1 MKRKLLFAAALLV
14 GALGFNANAQDDVTD
29 KYLVNPSFE
38 ILKAADG
45 TTDVIAKT
53 NLESGLYGWEVPS
66 MSNYNVE
73 SEASGSQS
81 GFLSRDGGPI
91 TPSDGTYYYF
101 NRQGWGNKDSELK
114 TTTKAAVEAGKYY
127 LVFDYKAADYSNN
140 NNAGPNGTTIGVSVK
155 DANDNTLGTTNA
167 VRRSFS
173 LANNGTNPQNN
184 PYMQTAPWTQLG
196 VYFEVEETSVLTFA
210 VQQYM
215 KNSGRSDI
223 IYDNFRLY
231 KIDNAKEVDMTGLIV
246 NPSFEAGNINGWAST
261 QGGDQTGAKLNSNAT
276 YTMSNVDGLYVFNT
290 WVSGGTSYRLVQGFS
305 ELSGLP
311 VGKYKLSAVVASGPD
326 NAGSEQYTIV
336 LSAGGESTDIK
347 VDNKA
352 VGVEG
357 TVEFSYVGGNMD
369 IVVSSSKWFK
379 ADNFRLTYLGELSD
393 EEISSLDKND
403 IGVGIYYIYNEKT
416 GKFMSRGSWYG
427 TRAVLDDYGLPVQVS
442 VFNAK
447 YRELQLLDNKLYYGD
462 DEWMY
467 TDCDETRR
475 RGYLIKKEGQDG
487 FYTITNTTNNMKV
500 YVNMVDGTNDY
511 GVAGNAILE
520 GTEEVINCKDVEYTY
535 WKFLSAEEYA
545 EIQEAKAAAITAQ
558 VADAAGV
565 DNVDNYAPLGTSG
578 TLTFVKDASKWKNTN
593 PDPRNNRP
601 GSLGQ
606 DTYGTEIYEGTRQ
619 FTQSV
624 ENLEEG
630 LYLVSVQGFYRGGT
644 GADVWAA
651 HEQGYSFVLSYL
663 DANGATVR
671 LADWAED
678 ANGSNN
684 DPSNVTQAKALFD
697 AGKYVKS
704 VVAYVGEDGKLD
716 LTIMSPSYISS
727 GWLILNNVTYTK
739 MEELTVTV
747 GDAGYATY
755 VAPVDVK
762 FGDDVEAYIV
772 NGFSLDKTY
781 VTTEQVNAVPAGTPV
796 VVKAAPDTYTLTVA
810 DETDDVETNQLK
822 VAGKDGVSTEGIYVL
837 ADVKDYGVGF
847 YAIAETIKTLPE
859 GKVYLEAPATIK
871 FIGFDFNDDATGIKG
886 VETATEAE
894 NAVIYN
900 LAGQRVANP
909 TKGIYI
915 VNGKKVLVK

>member
-1 MKRKLLFAAALLV
+1 MKRKLLFAAALVV
-14 GALGFNANAQDDVTD
+14 GALGFNANAQEPEDVTD
-29 KYLVNPSFE
+29 KYLFNPSFE
-38 ILKAADG
+38 ILKTKDGNADV
-45 TTDVIAKT
+45 TVKT
-53 NLESGLYGWEVPS
+53 NLENGLYGWEVAS
-66 MSNYNVE
+66 LNAYQVE
-73 SEASGSQS
+73 SKESGSSS
-81 GFLSRDGGPI
+81 GFLAQDNGPI
-91 TPSDGTYYYF
+91 TPSDGDYYYF
-101 NRQGWGNKDSELK
+101 NKMTWKYGSENTELK
-114 TTTKAAVEAGKYY
+114 TTTKTDVETGKYY

-140 NNAGPNGTTIGVSVK
+140 NSWNANGTTIGVTVK
-155 DANDNTLGTTNA
+155 TADGKTIGTTNA
-167 VRRSFS
+167 VKRAYT
-173 LANNGTNPQNN
+173 LANDGSNPKND

-196 VYFEVEETSVLTFA
+196 VYFEVEKASVLTFA
-210 VQQYM
+210 VQQNM
-215 KNSGRSDI
+215 KSSASSDI
-223 IYDNFRLY
+223 AYDNFKLY
-231 KIDNAKEVDMTGLIV
+231 KIDDAKEVDMTGLIV
-246 NPSFEAGNINGWAST
+246 NPSFEAGNINGWTSS
-261 QGGDQTGAKLNSNAT
+261 QSGDQTGAKLNSNPT

-290 WVSGGTSYRLVQGFS
+290 WVWQGQSYRLVQNFS

-326 NAGSEQYTIV
+326 AGSEQYTIV
-336 LSAGGESTDIK
+336 LSAGGESTDITVNDK
-347 VDNKA
+347 T

-357 TVEFSYVGGNMD
+357 TVEFNYVGGGMD
-369 IVVSSSKWFK
+369 IVVSSSNWFK
-379 ADNFRLTYLGELSD
+379 ADDFRLTYVGELSD
-393 EEISSLDKND
+393 EEISGILDNND

-442 VFNAK
+442 VNNAK

-462 DEWMY
+462 DNWMY

-511 GVAGNAILE
+511 GVAGNAILD
-520 GTEEVINCKDVEYTY
+520 GPEEVINCKDVEYTY

-545 EIQEAKAAAITAQ
+545 EIQKAKAAAITEQ
-558 VADAAGV
+558 VAGEASV
-565 DNVDNYAPLGTSG
+565 ENFDNYAALGESTL
-578 TLTFVKDASKWKNTN
+578 LTFENGGTNWTYSTALGDNDKGNFGIETFQNT
-593 PDPRNNRP
+593 
-601 GSLGQ
+601 Q
-606 DTYGTEIYEGTRQ
+606 KITR
-619 FTQSV
+619 TV
-624 ENLEEG
+624 EDVEPG
-630 LYLVSVQGFYRGGT
+630 LYKVSVQGFYRGG
-644 GADVWAA
+644 GNANVAA
-651 HEQGYSFVLSYL
+651 AYKQGYDFVLSYL
-663 DANGATVR
+663 EANGATVR
-671 LADWAED
+671 LANWAEHASED
-678 ANGSNN
+678 ATTPN
-684 DPSNVTQAKALFD
+684 DKPAAKSLFD
-697 AGKYVKS
+697 EGKYVKS

-716 LTIMSPSYISS
+716 LTINCPSNLPS

-739 MEELTVTV
+739 MEKLTVTV
-747 GDAGYATY
+747 GDARYATY

-796 VVKAAPDTYTLTVA
+796 VVKADPETYTLTVA

-822 VAGKDGVSTEGIYVL
+822 VAGKDGVPTEGIYVL
-837 ADVKDYGVGF
+837 ANVEGYGVGF
-847 YAIAETIKTLPE
+847 YAIHETIKTLPE